1 MASKAGFI
9 HHRPLHPSP
18 FLEEPGN
25 LTVNDRHMLEP
36 QVFNPRKRQR
46 SEQHAPQLNGTN
58 QPRLKRGKLSHPPSE
73 VRSRTSPA
81 FYDNLS
87 KIWLTKHALRE
98 LDRRNAQLAPSLPY
112 SSRRGP
118 RKPFTRHALAE
129 VEKKHPS
136 TQSVSDFLCNC
147 TSRCLKDIK
156 QLARRGGPD
165 LLDLRGVCIAKYL
178 LATELT
184 ILL

>member
-1 MASKAGFI
+1 MASKAGYI
-9 HHRPLHPSP
+9 RRHPLDPSP

-25 LTVNDRHMLEP
+25 LTVNDRRMLEP
-36 QVFNPRKRQR
+36 QVSNPRKRQR

-58 QPRLKRGKLSHPPSE
+58 QPLLKRGKLNHSPSE
-73 VRSRTSPA
+73 VRSRTPPA

-98 LDRRNAQLAPSLPY
+98 LDRRNAQLASSLLC
-112 SSRRGP
+112 SSPRGS

-129 VEKKHPS
+129 VEKNHPS
-136 TQSVSDFLCNC
+136 TQSASDFLCNC

-165 LLDLRGVCIAKYL
+165 LLDLRGVCIAKCL

-184 ILL
+184 ISL